1 MMASAIVLAV
11 TATTASVW
19 QTESAGQCR
28 FTTLQLETC
37 PLRILQLTHSST
49 DLASHAKVRN
59 QTMNR
64 IQSYRM
70 GWIALFHNASSKITL
85 GKIVNIGGGL
95 RPGEVTEMPAQKIAV
110 IPGATEVR
118 FFVAEASWQ
127 GGFWK
132 ANLKEIEADA
142 LDNNRRKPRGTMSDP
157 GEPGC

>member
-1 MMASAIVLAV
+1 QGYCMRQTVMMASAIVLAV

-19 QTESAGQCR
+19 QTESAVQGR

-49 DLASHAKVRN
+49 DLASHAKIRN

-70 GWIALFHNASSKITL
+70 GWIALFHNASPKITL

-95 RPGEVTEMPAQKIAV
+95 RPGEVAEMPAQKIAA
-110 IPGATEVR
+110 IP
-118 FFVAEASWQ
+118 
-127 GGFWK
+127 
-132 ANLKEIEADA
+132 
-142 LDNNRRKPRGTMSDP
+142 
-157 GEPGC
+157 